1 MSVLYAKMANDQK
14 KNKKNIRN
22 IHYSVKLVL
31 RGQHLGQRKSG
42 FSRQM
47 TS

>member
-1 MSVLYAKMANDQK
+1 MSVLYAKMANDK
-14 KNKKNIRN
+14 KKNIRN
-22 IHYSVKLVL
+22 IHYSVKLEL